1 MVEGVDVEPYPC
13 NPSIPAETGPYLVKL
28 LCRPKTEGELAIIGK
43 LSISVVS
50 IAQGRMRVSTRR

>member
-50 IAQGRMRVSTRR
+50 IAKEQTES